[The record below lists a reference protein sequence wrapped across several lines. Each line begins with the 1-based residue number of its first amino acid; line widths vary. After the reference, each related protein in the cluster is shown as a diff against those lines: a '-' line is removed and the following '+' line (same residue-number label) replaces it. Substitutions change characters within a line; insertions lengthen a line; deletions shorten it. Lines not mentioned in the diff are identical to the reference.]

1 VDARTDVSLYSAN
14 GGGASVS
21 DDRRTL
27 DSAGVL
33 RQIVSRARPRR
44 QRRRLP
50 LMNAAMKRD
59 AAMKREIYSIGPGE
73 RRDGDRSGE
82 SANSSATANAA
93 SMVDRWN

>member
-44 QRRRLP
+44 QRRRWP
-50 LMNAAMKRD
+50 LMN